1 MLRFSLD
8 RALPSCGEVLPVLSL
23 PARVRPTTST
33 STTSTI
39 DTTSTGMSTTVLKS
53 VEENT
58 NNSIYE
64 EVQRLCIDVHAT
76 CVREIVVSLPGGGHN
91 VHHHP
96 TTTHTTEVVHA
107 TTESDIAA
115 VIIASPIPNPVSSTM
130 SSFNVYALESP
141 GYLGIAGKVWDSMYV
156 LLQYLSQHTA
166 RLVRGKRIVEL
177 GCGTGLAG
185 MFYLLCEFIHALSA
199 LTIMLLCVY
208 RHFFVC
214 VRALERHSH

>member
-23 PARVRPTTST
+23 PARVRSTTST
-33 STTSTI
+33 SRTGTG
-39 DTTSTGMSTTVLKS
+39 TGMSTTVLRS
-53 VEENT
+53 VEGNT
-58 NNSIYE
+58 NNTIYE

-76 CVREIVVSLPGGGHN
+76 CVREIVVSLPGGHN
-91 VHHHP
+91 VHHP

-115 VIIASPIPNPVSSTM
+115 VTTASPIPNPLSSTM

-185 MFYLLCEFIHALSA
+185 MFYLLCGFIHALSV
-199 LTIMLLCVY
+199 LTIIYLCI
-208 RHFFVC
+208 
-214 VRALERHSH
+214 

>member
-39 DTTSTGMSTTVLKS
+39 DTTGIGVNTDILRS
-53 VEENT
+53 VEETT
-58 NNSIYE
+58 NNTIYE
-64 EVQRLCIDVHAT
+64 EGQRLCIDVHAT

-115 VIIASPIPNPVSSTM
+115 VTTASPIPNPMSSTM

-185 MFYLLCEFIHALSA
+185 MFCLLYEFIHALSV
-199 LTIMLLCVY
+199 LTIIYLCI
-208 RHFFVC
+208 
-214 VRALERHSH
+214 